1 MSEPFSDN
9 LVQSICY
16 LMNAVFEDSSGDY
29 LTHEQARKLRA
40 VVGSHEIL
48 SNERG
53 RPKSEWKAVVFR
65 QTRGRKYA
73 IGGGERENDPGTG

>member
-40 VVGSHEIL
+40 VVVSHEIADL
-48 SNERG
+48 PIE
-53 RPKSEWKAVVFR
+53 
-65 QTRGRKYA
+65 
-73 IGGGERENDPGTG
+73 TGFIKQ